1 MRAAASA
8 EAEAVHGLA
17 LFIHAKSSASF
28 VTRLSTTDQYHR
40 LIRLYSKTRCTK
52 QKWPVRRLLRHP
64 TSGWLPAAA
73 LWPSRLS
80 LPPDSERVRGQ
91 IHHPSKVPGG
101 ELVARVVVPSAIEE
115 SPSVGTGGRFLVCLP
130 NYGTSSTVTQI

>member
-28 VTRLSTTDQYHR
+28 VTRLSTTDPYHR
-40 LIRLYSKTRCTK
+40 LIRLCSKTRCTK
-52 QKWPVRRLLRHP
+52 QKWPVRRPLRHP

-80 LPPDSERVRGQ
+80 LPPDSERDSGQ
-91 IHHPSKVPGG
+91 IHPSKVPGG

-115 SPSVGTGGRFLVCLP
+115 SPSVGTGGSFLVCQP
-130 NYGTSSTVTQI
+130 KYGTSSAVTQI